1 MRELFP
7 LRLLVSLLKL
17 SRWKEH
23 LVFTLAAT
31 LAGANLALRDDHP
44 DYHLLIVLIANSLA
58 VTFVF
63 MVNDIEDAPDDA
75 FDAARGTRN
84 AVTSGEISPRLGW
97 WIAWFTAGLALITF
111 ASIHIRVLAVGALT
125 VGLGWLY
132 SWRGV
137 RLKAWPLVDVVSHLL
152 MLSVLLFLAGY
163 LTYHSAPG
171 PVYWVAAGVG
181 LISAYGQ
188 LYNQLRDYADDRAA
202 GLHNTACFLG
212 RRYTQWVMYL
222 CLAGAAACLI
232 ISVMIGMWPVWLA
245 VVPAVAL
252 PLLFRRSTT
261 DMRGSR
267 AIDASGGFQS
277 GSMSIAALTMIV
289 WTIQKIIG

>member
-152 MLSVLLFLAGY
+152 MLSVLLFLA
-163 LTYHSAPG
+163 
-171 PVYWVAAGVG
+171 
-181 LISAYGQ
+181 
-188 LYNQLRDYADDRAA
+188 
-202 GLHNTACFLG
+202 
-212 RRYTQWVMYL
+212 RY
-222 CLAGAAACLI
+222 
-232 ISVMIGMWPVWLA
+232 IGSQRVW
-245 VVPAVAL
+245 
-252 PLLFRRSTT
+252 
-261 DMRGSR
+261 G
-267 AIDASGGFQS
+267 
-277 GSMSIAALTMIV
+277 
-289 WTIQKIIG
+289 